1 MHFHLSGQPLVV
13 AITISSGSCY
23 LLFGYD
29 QGVLGGLVTQPSFL
43 NAIGNPNEGY
53 LGAIVALYNIGCLVG
68 CVLSAMY
75 GSRFG
80 RKRSIIGGSLIMVV
94 GAILQAS
101 TYGAV
106 QLIVGR
112 IISGVGNG
120 INTSTIPIYVSE
132 MAKSNRRGRMIAI
145 QLSVVIFGTVVAYWL
160 DYGTVKHLTGEIVW
174 RLPIAFQIVFALI
187 TLGTMPFLPETPRWL
202 YSHGK
207 EAEAV
212 QVLARLMSC
221 GEDDPKVRMIK
232 SEMKA
237 ALEIETI
244 KEPFRW
250 QNIFYDRT
258 DLKNYRRLILCFL
271 IQMMQQFT
279 GINVIAFYVTIVLEV
294 NVGYDRETASLVAG
308 FIQIAFWAGTFPPM
322 WLIDRYGRRPML
334 LCGSIALTTTMVIFT
349 ISIALDTPATSKLA
363 LAMLLCYEISFGMS
377 WNSIPW
383 LLAPE
388 ITPLHL
394 RHIGSAIGPFS
405 EWMWTFTNGKTL
417 EEIDYVFANAE
428 AKERIKSRFDNA
440 VANANTGGSRRSLDS
455 DKVSTLEVEKMV

>member
-1 MHFHLSGQPLVV
+1 
-13 AITISSGSCY
+13 
-23 LLFGYD
+23 
-29 QGVLGGLVTQPSFL
+29 
-43 NAIGNPNEGY
+43 
-53 LGAIVALYNIGCLVG
+53 
-68 CVLSAMY
+68 
-75 GSRFG
+75 
-80 RKRSIIGGSLIMVV
+80 MVV

-145 QLSVVIFGTVVAYWL
+145 QLSVVI
-160 DYGTVKHLTGEIVW
+160 IVW

-187 TLGTMPFLPETPRWL
+187 TLATMPFLPETPRWL

-221 GEDDPKVRMIK
+221 REDDPRVRMIK
-232 SEMKA
+232 GEMKA

-258 DLKNYRRLILCFL
+258 DLKNYRRLILCFF

-294 NVGYDRETASLVAG
+294 NVGFDRETASLVAG

-334 LCGSIALTTTMVIFT
+334 LCGSIALTTTMVVFT

-405 EWMWTFTNGKTL
+405 EWLWTFVIVLITPTAIRNAGWKFYILFCIMNMLCIPFIWICLPETNGKTL

-428 AKERIKSRFDNA
+428 AKERIKSRFDNV
-440 VANANTGGSRRSLDS
+440 VANANTGGSRRSSDS
-455 DKVSTLEVEKMV
+455 DKMTTLEVERIV